1 MQIISAEDKI
11 NSLIEEGKTLK
22 QRSLDINNIRPSEIN
37 EFYLQEGRNLM
48 REIWNFVSWITY
60 RENIVDRKAKKAEA
74 DQVRLDK
81 VNKVQDIIIRS
92 AKYTYWV
99 EHQVRVNELN
109 YIKSILLTELQLLK
123 WWIELATIELGRQ
136 ARIV

>member
-22 QRSLDINNIRPSEIN
+22 QRSLDINNIKPSEIN

>member
-81 VNKVQDIIIRS
+81 INKVQDIIIRS

>member
-1 MQIISAEDKI
+1 MQIISADDKI
-11 NSLIEEGKTLK
+11 TTLIEEGKILK
-22 QRSLDINNIRPSEIN
+22 QRSLDINNIKPSEIN
-37 EFYLQEGRNLM
+37 EFYLQEWRNLM
-48 REIWNFVSWITY
+48 RCIWNFVSWITY
-60 RENIVDRKAKKAEA
+60 RENIVDRKAKKSEA

-81 VNKVQDIIIRS
+81 INKVQDIIIRS

>member
-1 MQIISAEDKI
+1 
-11 NSLIEEGKTLK
+11 
-22 QRSLDINNIRPSEIN
+22 
-37 EFYLQEGRNLM
+37 M

-74 DQVRLDK
+74 DQVRIDK

-92 AKYTYWV
+92 AKYTYWL

>member
-48 REIWNFVSWITY
+48 REVWNFVSWITY

>member
-1 MQIISAEDKI
+1 MQIISADDKI

-22 QRSLDINNIRPSEIN
+22 QRSLDINNIKPSEIN

-99 EHQVRVNELN
+99 EYQVRVNELN

>member
-11 NSLIEEGKTLK
+11 NSLIEEGKILK

-60 RENIVDRKAKKAEA
+60 RENIVDRKAKKEEA

>member
-11 NSLIEEGKTLK
+11 SSLIEEGKTLK

>member
-48 REIWNFVSWITY
+48 REI
-60 RENIVDRKAKKAEA
+60 
-74 DQVRLDK
+74 
-81 VNKVQDIIIRS
+81 
-92 AKYTYWV
+92 
-99 EHQVRVNELN
+99 
-109 YIKSILLTELQLLK
+109 
-123 WWIELATIELGRQ
+123 
-136 ARIV
+136 